1 MQHRPKKKFG
11 QNFLHNQAII
21 SAIIQAIRPQASDN
35 IIEIGPGLG
44 ALTVP
49 LLSCVEKICV
59 IEIDKDIQN
68 YLANDFPQASK
79 LEIIA
84 KDVLNVEFNEL
95 GEKLRLV
102 GNLPYNISTPL
113 LIKLLPY
120 KSNII
125 DMHFML
131 QKEVVDRILATPNSK
146 KYGRLSIMLQNYF
159 AVQHI
164 IDVPSHAFE
173 PQPKVESAVIRLT
186 PHNHEPVCIDG
197 LKSFEKLIATA
208 FTMRRKTIANNLKPL
223 LSANDLQTIGIE
235 PSRRPEQI
243 SIKEYVQIEKFLS
256 K

>member
-11 QNFLHNQAII
+11 QNFLQNQAII
-21 SAIIQAIRPQASDN
+21 SAIIQAIRPQKTDN

-49 LLSCVEKICV
+49 LLNYVEKICV

-68 YLANDFPQASK
+68 YLRDDFPQANK
-79 LEIIA
+79 LTIIA
-84 KDVLNVEFNEL
+84 KDVLNVEFNDL
-95 GEKLRLV
+95 GVNIRLV

-113 LIKLLPY
+113 LFKLLPY
-120 KSNII
+120 KANIV

-131 QKEVVDRILATPNSK
+131 QKEVVDRILATPNTK

-159 AVQHI
+159 AVQHV

-173 PQPKVESAVIRLT
+173 PQPKVESTVIRLT
-186 PHNHEPVCIDG
+186 PHNHDPICIYK
-197 LKSFEKLIATA
+197 LKRFEKLIAAA

-223 LSANDLQTIGIE
+223 WLQT
-235 PSRRPEQI
+235 
-243 SIKEYVQIEKFLS
+243 L
-256 K
+256 